1 MATTSTFNART
12 LSPGGTPLK
21 TCDTYVQSKPQ
32 AGGAEKFSTTLV
44 PLTDKEIE
52 VRWRHTLDN
61 T

>member
-52 VRWRHTLDN
+52 VK
-61 T
+61 